1 MWHSLDD
8 DGNIDVY
15 DVEWPGG
22 LVETNIP
29 ANHLEHVFS
38 ESHENEGH
46 QHKATPINK
55 RKYKK

>member
-8 DGNIDVY
+8 DGNIGVY
-15 DVEWPGG
+15 DVEWPDG

-38 ESHENEGH
+38 ETHAHEGH
-46 QHKATPINK
+46 QHENTPINK